1 MWTQVKRR
9 NKVEQRAWKMMSKA
23 VGPNVW
29 AGRDVA
35 KAFVLGIVL
44 SFVVTYAVA
53 APLEH
58 EFKSPSFNGVNQS
71 SHYLTI
77 ENQETSRKDALKQ
90 EIQDLAKA
98 AEREANNTTLAKFIR
113 NLESRIYAQL
123 SKQMVENL
131 FKTCTTEAIAAGT
144 CTETTFGS
152 FVLEGNTITYQKTT
166 CDSTQ
171 WSCTEGDDVI
181 VMTITGEDGTE
192 TTIVIPI
199 GAGTAGE
206 GTG

>member
-1 MWTQVKRR
+1 MKNNQFVLI
-9 NKVEQRAWKMMSKA
+9 V
-23 VGPNVW
+23 VGIFLLLTVSQNVW
-29 AGRDVA
+29 GDELVH
-35 KAFVLGIVL
+35 K
-44 SFVVTYAVA
+44 
-53 APLEH
+53 
-58 EFKSPSFNGVNQS
+58 FKNPSFSGIGTS
-71 SHYLTI
+71 AHYLTI
-77 ENQETSRKDALKQ
+77 ENQEKSRRDALEDKI
-90 EIQDLAKA
+90 EAELKA
-98 AEREANNTTLAKFIR
+98 QQRELENTTLAKFIR

-166 CDSTQ
+166 CDTSLYTCTQ
-171 WSCTEGDDVI
+171 GDDII
-181 VMTITGEDGTE
+181 VMTILSEDGTE

>member
-1 MWTQVKRR
+1 MKNNQFVLI
-9 NKVEQRAWKMMSKA
+9 V
-23 VGPNVW
+23 VGIFLLLTVSQNVW
-29 AGRDVA
+29 GDELVH
-35 KAFVLGIVL
+35 K
-44 SFVVTYAVA
+44 
-53 APLEH
+53 
-58 EFKSPSFNGVNQS
+58 FKNPSFSGIGTS
-71 SHYLTI
+71 AHYLTI
-77 ENQETSRKDALKQ
+77 ENQEKSRRDALEDKI
-90 EIQDLAKA
+90 EAELKA
-98 AEREANNTTLAKFIR
+98 QQRELENTTLAKFIR

-123 SKQMVENL
+123 SNQMVENL

-166 CDSTQ
+166 CDTSLYTCTQ
-171 WSCTEGDDVI
+171 GDDII
-181 VMTITGEDGTE
+181 VMTILSEDGTE